1 MDTMDTEGISMAE
14 LCVKR
19 EKLEEGFLD
28 VEGVSISPP
37 WNNWKKVFLP
47 GHLAVILSGED
58 AKIAFTPKQL
68 CQILEHCPSEKAV
81 YAVEVQKLIRVVDN
95 PIQFKQC
102 LSRWTPSWPPLTR
115 T

>member
-1 MDTMDTEGISMAE
+1 MDTMDTEGIAVG
-14 LCVKR
+14 VKYER
-19 EKLEEGFLD
+19 LEEGFLD
-28 VEGVSISPP
+28 VEGILINPP

-47 GHLAVILSGED
+47 RHLAVVLSGED
-58 AKIAFTPKQL
+58 ARIAFTPKQL
-68 CQILEHCPSEKAV
+68 RKFLESCPGEKTV
-81 YAVEVQKLIRVVDN
+81 YAVEIERLTRVVDN